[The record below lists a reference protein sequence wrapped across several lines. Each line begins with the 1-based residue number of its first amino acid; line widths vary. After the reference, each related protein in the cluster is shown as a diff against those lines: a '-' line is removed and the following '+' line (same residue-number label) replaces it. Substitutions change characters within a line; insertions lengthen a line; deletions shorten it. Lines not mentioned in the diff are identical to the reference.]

1 MNFANSRSSCSPVST
16 LLGNR
21 QSGAVLIVGLIMLLL
36 MTIVGLAAIRGSSLQ
51 ELMAGNLRD
60 RNLAFQAAEAGLRAG
75 ESRLRDT
82 VVALPV
88 FNGSVAG
95 LQPDLNQPTKTPVVQ
110 WSTADWAAGNN
121 SALTAM
127 GLDLAGQPRY
137 VIEKLEVSALEAAA
151 AEGSG
156 IDLASMDGAGVI
168 PPEIYRTSSRGVGGT
183 TDADVVVQSVYK
195 R

>member
-1 MNFANSRSSCSPVST
+1 MNFANSHSHWSPIST

-51 ELMAGNLRD
+51 ELMASNLRD

-82 VVALPV
+82 VVLPV

-95 LQPDLNQPTKTPVVQ
+95 LQSDLNQPTKTPVVQ
-110 WSTADWAAGNN
+110 WSAADWATGNN
-121 SALTAM
+121 SVLASM
-127 GLDLAGQPRY
+127 DFDLASQPRY

-168 PPEIYRTSSRGVGGT
+168 PPELYRTSSRGVGGT
-183 TDADVVVQSVYK
+183 TDADVIVQSVYK

>member
-1 MNFANSRSSCSPVST
+1 MNFANSRSNCSPLCT
-16 LLGNR
+16 LLGSR

-51 ELMAGNLRD
+51 ELMASNLRD

-82 VVALPV
+82 VVLPV

-95 LQPDLNQPTKTPVVQ
+95 LQSDLNQPTKTPVVQ
-110 WSTADWAAGNN
+110 WSAADWATGNN
-121 SALTAM
+121 SVLASM
-127 GLDLAGQPRY
+127 DFDLASQPRY

-183 TDADVVVQSVYK
+183 TDADVIVQSVYK

>member
-1 MNFANSRSSCSPVST
+1 MNFANSHSHWSPIST

-51 ELMAGNLRD
+51 ELMASNLRD

-82 VVALPV
+82 VVLPV

-95 LQPDLNQPTKTPVVQ
+95 LQSDLNQPTKTPVVQ
-110 WSTADWAAGNN
+110 WSAADWATGNN
-121 SALTAM
+121 SVLASM
-127 GLDLAGQPRY
+127 DFDLASQPRY

-183 TDADVVVQSVYK
+183 TDADVIVQSVYK